1 MLSKILYRLNNKYV
15 YTFLGF
21 LVWIIFFDKNNLISR
36 YKTIQTLH
44 EAQQQKDFY
53 LDQIQDDQKTIDG
66 LLNDSAALERF
77 AREKYLM
84 KRDNEDIFL
93 VVDEEK

>member
-15 YTFLGF
+15 YTFLVF
-21 LVWIIFFDKNNLISR
+21 LAWIIFFDKNNLISR
-36 YKTIQTLH
+36 YKTIKTLQGT
-44 EAQQQKDFY
+44 QQQKEFY
-53 LDQIQDDQKTIDG
+53 QNQISNDQKIIDG
-66 LLNDSAALERF
+66 LQNDSAALERF

-93 VVDEEK
+93 VVDGEK